1 MKIIKKDY
9 WGVWI
14 FKRYSF
20 ILEDHEESLTE
31 MVVSKK
37 TWNRWKVGDY
47 FDKHYQQFYRY

>member
-20 ILEDHEESLTE
+20 ILEDCEESLTE
-31 MVVSKK
+31 LVVSKN
-37 TWNRWKVGDY
+37 TWNKWNVGDF